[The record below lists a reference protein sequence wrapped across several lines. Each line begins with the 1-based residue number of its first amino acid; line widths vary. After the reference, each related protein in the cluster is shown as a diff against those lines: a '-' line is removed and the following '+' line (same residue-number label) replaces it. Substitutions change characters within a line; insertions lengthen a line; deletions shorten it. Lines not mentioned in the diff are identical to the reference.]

1 MGKLSANGRRA
12 AGSLVRRITKMTRK
26 LVRLNEARILEALKS
41 FGPNQSET
49 LFVHSSLSA
58 CGYIDDGPATVIKAL
73 RGWASEKTLL
83 AMPTHTWSYTRA
95 NGETPVYD
103 VESTASLVG
112 AITDFFW
119 RQSGVTRSL
128 HPSHSLACIGP
139 NSDRFCIDH
148 ERRETPCGEQTPY
161 EQMATS
167 NSSVLMF
174 GATMDSYTLF
184 HTAEDAAKV
193 SYLYK
198 PEKLTLKSKMKDGS
212 ILDVPSWR
220 QDMDVP
226 RRFEEMADWLEQEK
240 LLKRLTLG
248 RGELLFI
255 PRADLVHER
264 VVKDLRRDP
273 LLLVAESARK
283 SV

>member
-12 AGSLVRRITKMTRK
+12 AGSLVRRLTRMTRK
-26 LVRLNEARILEALKS
+26 LVRLNETRILEALKS
-41 FGPNQSET
+41 FGPNHSET
-49 LFVHSSLSA
+49 LFVHSSLST
-58 CGYIDDGPATVIKAL
+58 CGYIDGGPATVVRAL

-83 AMPTHTWSYTRA
+83 AMPTHTWSYPRT

-103 VESTASLVG
+103 VESTSSLVG

-128 HPSHSLACIGP
+128 HPSHSLACSGP
-139 NSDRFCIDH
+139 NSDRFCAGH

-161 EQMATS
+161 EQIATS

-193 SYLYK
+193 PYLYK
-198 PEKLTLKSKMKDGS
+198 PEKITLKSKMKDGS

-255 PRADLVHER
+255 PRADLLHER
-264 VVKDLRRDP
+264 VVKELRRDP
-273 LLLVAESARK
+273 LLLVAETARK